1 MQLGYSSSQ
10 TYAATLAPGGFI
22 AVCPGRF
29 FRGAM
34 IAQVV
39 AEAFQYNEHIWHCV
53 RCNVF
58 WRWGDDCKRCG
69 QPNTPVTLQHDKRDA
84 PDCD

>member
-1 MQLGYSSSQ
+1 
-10 TYAATLAPGGFI
+10 
-22 AVCPGRF
+22 
-29 FRGAM
+29 M

-69 QPNTPVTLQHDKRDA
+69 QPNTPVTLLDDKRNA
-84 PDCD
+84 PDRD